1 MATGKALDGKPYAG
15 NPHVRFDEGE
25 VAPCTVEAS
34 LRRVPCRRQPEGR
47 ASGCAA
53 TPRRGSLLYK
63 MCRCFMAA
71 VCVVAC
77 GMINAND
84 NVLTKA
90 AMPIRSPWPAREQ
103 EKRNQITKSGGS
115 IDLVFVG
122 DSITHGWENEG
133 RGKNL
138 YDTLRKTYSI
148 LNLGYSGNCTQNIIW
163 RLENGELD
171 GYKAKL
177 FMVMAGTNNV
187 EPPEE
192 VAVGVRRILDLIRSR
207 QPQAKILL
215 LPIFPRGESAADAR
229 NAKNAKVNEIIQ
241 GFADGVHI
249 LWCDFTSELRD
260 SAGGLSGNLSQDRLH
275 LNEAGFAIWLKHVLP
290 HFERTC
296 GK

>member
-1 MATGKALDGKPYAG
+1 
-15 NPHVRFDEGE
+15 
-25 VAPCTVEAS
+25 
-34 LRRVPCRRQPEGR
+34 
-47 ASGCAA
+47 
-53 TPRRGSLLYK
+53 
-63 MCRCFMAA
+63 MAA